1 MSGEPPK
8 DAREVIIGVDGEVG
22 RITLN
27 RPQALHALTTN
38 ICREMIAA
46 LTAWR
51 TDPAVRLVMIDHSG
65 ERGFCAGGDIRT
77 LADSARGDGQANHEF
92 FFTEYRL
99 DSLLFHYPKHVVAI
113 MDGAVMGGGVGISR
127 PARFRVGTERTVFAM
142 PETGIGLFPDVGGSW
157 YLSRMPDHI
166 GTWLALTGARL
177 KAADCELTGVITDYV
192 ESKSLPELKAAIVED
207 PAAVE
212 TLLTEFEA
220 DPGRP
225 PLAAHQDEIAHLFAG
240 STVEAIAHAL
250 ESSGTDW
257 AAEQLKILNT
267 KSPTSSKVALR
278 QLQLGAKAQ
287 SFDAVMAME
296 YRIAYRL
303 AVAHDFLEGVR
314 AVILD
319 KDNQPKWEPANLE
332 AVSDAAVEAI
342 FSALPSAPEWSPLP
356 SP

>member
-1 MSGEPPK
+1 MSAQG
-8 DAREVIIGVDGEVG
+8 EVIIRVEGKVG

-38 ICREMIAA
+38 MCQAMIVA
-46 LTAWR
+46 LQAWR
-51 TDPAVRLVMIDHSG
+51 ADPAVELVLLDHSG

-77 LADSARGDGQANHEF
+77 LAESARGDGLANHEF

-99 DSLLFHYPKHVVAI
+99 DSLIFHYSKPVVAV
-113 MDGAVMGGGVGISR
+113 MDGTVMGGGVGISR
-127 PARFRVGTERTVFAM
+127 PARFRIGAERTVFAM

-192 ESKSLPELKAAIVED
+192 EARNLPELKARIVED

-220 DPGRP
+220 DAGRP
-225 PLAAHQDEIAHLFAG
+225 PLAMHQDEIAELFA
-240 STVEAIAHAL
+240 SDTVEAIAEAL
-250 ESSGTDW
+250 EAAGTDW
-257 AAEQLKILNT
+257 AAEQLRILRT

-278 QLQLGAKAQ
+278 QMRLGAAARN
-287 SFDAVMAME
+287 FDQVMAME

-303 AVAHDFLEGVR
+303 AVSADFLEGVR
-314 AVILD
+314 AVIVD
-319 KDNQPKWEPANLE
+319 KDNAPRWAPASLE
-332 AVSDAAVEAI
+332 AVSTADVDAI
-342 FSALPSAPEWSPLP
+342 FAPLPSASEWSPLP
-356 SP
+356 

>member
-1 MSGEPPK
+1 MSAQG
-8 DAREVIIGVDGEVG
+8 EVIIRVEGKVG

-38 ICREMIAA
+38 MCQAMIVA
-46 LTAWR
+46 LQAWR
-51 TDPAVRLVMIDHSG
+51 ADPAVELVLLDHSG

-77 LADSARGDGQANHEF
+77 LAESARGDGLANHEF

-99 DSLLFHYPKHVVAI
+99 DSLIFHYPKPVVAV

-127 PARFRVGTERTVFAM
+127 PARFRIGTERTVFAM

-192 ESKSLPELKAAIVED
+192 EARNLLELKARIVED

-220 DPGRP
+220 DAGRP
-225 PLAAHQDEIAHLFAG
+225 PLAMHQDEIAGLFAG
-240 STVEAIAHAL
+240 DSVEAIAEAL
-250 ESSGTDW
+250 EAAGTDW
-257 AAEQLKILNT
+257 AVEQLRILKS

-278 QLQLGAKAQ
+278 QMRLGAAARK
-287 SFDAVMAME
+287 FDQVMAME

-303 AVAHDFLEGVR
+303 AVSADFLEGVR
-314 AVILD
+314 AVIVD
-319 KDNQPKWEPANLE
+319 KDNAPRWAPASLE
-332 AVSDAAVEAI
+332 AVSTADVDAI
-342 FSALPSAPEWSPLP
+342 FAPLPSASEWSPP
-356 SP
+356 P